1 MSDEFDYSSG
11 NDFVFSTVRFKQIT
25 FYGNSICF
33 KRQRINVSM
42 FTDRYFKYGNR
53 NKKEI
58 INRNIWCRMRNIW
71 CTDDE
76 RRQREVLFFRK
87 LIYRLW
93 SCVAYLLKQL
103 SINRYAIISLRNVT
117 KLQTTGHPQM
127 YLSENLINL
136 NAWSRN

>member
-53 NKKEI
+53 NKKVI
-58 INRNIWCRMRNIW
+58 INRNI
-71 CTDDE
+71 
-76 RRQREVLFFRK
+76 
-87 LIYRLW
+87 
-93 SCVAYLLKQL
+93 
-103 SINRYAIISLRNVT
+103 
-117 KLQTTGHPQM
+117 
-127 YLSENLINL
+127 
-136 NAWSRN
+136 